1 MKRRYYMI
9 GIALIWGL
17 SLQAQQGLTLEQ
29 VKQLAL
35 EHNINMRTADNS
47 IQQAIEQKKE
57 AYTLYFPTVSAV
69 GLGFKTN
76 HDMLKKNISTSDLTS
91 SLTQTISQN
100 PSLAALA
107 PTLAPLMQ
115 MIPSTIPIG
124 LMNHGVMT
132 GIQAVQPV
140 YAGGRIMN
148 GNKLEKVNVDVK
160 QLQRLT
166 SKNAVELQSEQYYW
180 QIVTLEEKQITLNEI
195 FKMLKNLEKD
205 AGMAV
210 KAGVGMRNDLLAVQL
225 KENEIE
231 SNQIKLE
238 NGLKLS
244 KMVLAQ
250 YLGLDGQ
257 DIDVISKID
266 MTKMPDYPT
275 IKVDHNRVVASTPEY
290 QLLQRNVEAK
300 TLQRK
305 IEIGKNMPTV
315 SIGAGYNYFNVGDGL
330 NNNFGAV
337 FATVSIPISSW
348 WGGSHAIRRR
358 ELAEVNAKEQLVDNT
373 QLLKIRM
380 QKNWNDVDA
389 AYKQLLLAKKSIE
402 QSNENLR
409 LNRNY
414 YHAGTVTMNDLL
426 DAQQKYQQCRDKYT
440 DAYSDLQTR
449 ILEYKQSVGE

>member
-47 IQQAIEQKKE
+47 IQQAKEQKKE
-57 AYTLYFPTVSAV
+57 TYTLYFPTVSAV

-124 LMNHGVMT
+124 LMNHGLMT

-205 AGMAV
+205 ASMAV

-290 QLLQRNVEAK
+290 QLLQKNVEAK

-358 ELAEVNAKEQLVDNT
+358 ELAEANAKEQLVDNT

>member
-1 MKRRYYMI
+1 MKRKYYI
-9 GIALIWGL
+9 FGVALIWGL
-17 SLQAQQGLTLEQ
+17 SLKAQQHLTLEQ
-29 VKQLAL
+29 VQQLAV

-57 AYTLYFPTVSAV
+57 AYTLYFPTISAT
-69 GLGFKTN
+69 GFGFKVN
-76 HDMLKKNISTSDLTS
+76 HDMIRKDISTSDFTS
-91 SLTQTISQN
+91 SLAQAISQN

-107 PTLAPLMQ
+107 PALAPLMQ

-124 LMNHGVMT
+124 LMNHGVMS
-132 GIQAVQPV
+132 GIEAVQPV
-140 YAGGRIMN
+140 FAGGQIVN
-148 GNKLEKVNVDVK
+148 GNKLAKINIEAK
-160 QLQRLT
+160 QLQKLT
-166 SKNAVELQSEQYYW
+166 SKNSVELQSEKYYW
-180 QIVTLEEKQITLNEI
+180 QIVTLKEKQKTLNEV

-205 AGMAV
+205 ATIAV

-231 SNQIKLE
+231 SDQIKLE

-250 YLGLDGQ
+250 YVGMDNQ

-266 MTKMPDYPT
+266 TTIVPDYPA
-275 IKVDHNRVVASTPEY
+275 IKVDHNSAVANTPEY
-290 QLLQRNVEAK
+290 QLLQKNVEAK
-300 TLQRK
+300 SLQHK
-305 IEIGKNMPTV
+305 IEIGKNMPSV
-315 SIGAGYNYFNVGDGL
+315 AVGAGYNYYNVSNGL

-348 WGGSHAIRRR
+348 WGGFHAIRRSK
-358 ELAEVNAKEQLVDNT
+358 LAETNAKEQLSDNA

-380 QKNWNDVDA
+380 QKDWNDVDD
-389 AYKQLLLAKKSIE
+389 AYKQLLLAKRSIE
-402 QSNENLR
+402 QSEENLR

-440 DAYSDLQTR
+440 DAYSDLQTK
-449 ILEYKQSVGE
+449 ILEYKQSIGE

>member
-1 MKRRYYMI
+1 MI

-205 AGMAV
+205 ASMAV

-358 ELAEVNAKEQLVDNT
+358 ELAEANAKEQLVDNT